1 MLELKEQVPEVPL
14 DWYFKYILPPLP
26 GGIDT
31 KKIVAS
37 LKKSKAIKN
46 NSWAD
51 IPEHPRDDSR
61 HEDDVYAGLE
71 NVFERIVDAAKTQIP
86 GLEQKFALKLSPH
99 AKATS
104 ERDST
109 TMPDGHFTSMDEAV
123 RLSRSGEEPS
133 LYQVWNSHEFKKGNE
148 RVRDIMNQCASQ
160 VVYDMQQIMALDP
173 CRRFTFGTSIMN
185 RSFRLWF
192 CSRGAFFTA
201 EPFDFISEPEKL
213 VHVFLAFAFASRTD
227 AGWDPSMSFILPAS
241 PTEKRQYRIRVGD
254 KTYITVKML
263 SDHAADSPIGRGTRV
278 WLVIDEAGPPDCYY
292 VLKDVWVDNGRE
304 TEDEI
309 RSNLLKDVELKC
321 GSDACATVKK
331 HLLTPIAF
339 EKLLIGTN
347 VDDTSQVIM
356 RRGSLPKTLRHL
368 KLFVPQQSRSTT
380 RSQVSTRQNPVDA
393 VFSWTS
399 ARYLP
404 VGDPVQNGPQVTSR
418 YHYRIVFQEYATTMY
433 DEKNLGNALRALAD
447 VTDALR
453 WIHKSQWVHRD
464 ISSGNVY
471 WYDCGAVGLQ
481 GSNRGLLG
489 DLEFAKVRK
498 PASTH
503 EVRTGTF
510 NFMASEVI
518 TGRYLFLPAE
528 DSYGGPEQIPTS
540 SIDQPPF
547 AFNPLHDIESIWWI
561 LVYLLYFND
570 DKEHIADL
578 ELATARTQK
587 ALVLFTQILD
597 RAMFLQTSR
606 QLTVEGTSLS
616 PSFRFVINTLR
627 AIAIKL
633 HTAFRDSEAKISVI
647 EETAFD
653 IHEYVVQALRL
664 PCNNPQVNSI
674 ELVGVSRPQK
684 RKIDEAESGHEDS
697 SNKRTKK

>member
-1 MLELKEQVPEVPL
+1 
-14 DWYFKYILPPLP
+14 
-26 GGIDT
+26 
-31 KKIVAS
+31 
-37 LKKSKAIKN
+37 
-46 NSWAD
+46 
-51 IPEHPRDDSR
+51 
-61 HEDDVYAGLE
+61 
-71 NVFERIVDAAKTQIP
+71 
-86 GLEQKFALKLSPH
+86 
-99 AKATS
+99 
-104 ERDST
+104 
-109 TMPDGHFTSMDEAV
+109 
-123 RLSRSGEEPS
+123 
-133 LYQVWNSHEFKKGNE
+133 
-148 RVRDIMNQCASQ
+148 
-160 VVYDMQQIMALDP
+160 
-173 CRRFTFGTSIMN
+173 
-185 RSFRLWF
+185 
-192 CSRGAFFTA
+192 
-201 EPFDFISEPEKL
+201 
-213 VHVFLAFAFASRTD
+213 
-227 AGWDPSMSFILPAS
+227 MSFILPAS

-278 WLVIDEAGPPDCYY
+278 
-292 VLKDVWVDNGRE
+292 DNGRE

-309 RSNLLKDVELKC
+309 CSNLLKYVELKC
-321 GSDACATVKK
+321 GSDACAMVKK
-331 HLLTPIAF
+331 HLITPIAF

-356 RRGSLPKTLRHL
+356 RGGFLPKTLRHL
-368 KLFVPQQSRSTT
+368 KLFVPQQSQSTT

-393 VFSWTS
+393 VLSGTS

-418 YHYRIVFQEYATTMY
+418 YHYHIVFQEYATTMY

-503 EVRTGTF
+503 EVCTKSTRARLT
-510 NFMASEVI
+510 SWLEVI

-528 DSYGGPEQIPTS
+528 DSYDDPEQIPTS
-540 SIDQPPF
+540 LIDRPPF

-578 ELATARTQK
+578 ELATARAQK

-597 RAMFLQTSR
+597 RAMFLQTSH

-647 EETAFD
+647 EETAFN
-653 IHEYVVQALRL
+653 IHEYVV
-664 PCNNPQVNSI
+664 
-674 ELVGVSRPQK
+674 K
-684 RKIDEAESGHEDS
+684 
-697 SNKRTKK
+697 